1 MKVTIDGPAGSGKST
16 VAKEVSR
23 RLGFPYLNTGLLY
36 RAFAY
41 MCMSEGLKGEEVLK
55 VFEKPIKVR
64 LDIAT
69 TEVFYGGEEIGQKLG
84 SEEVGSIASQIA
96 TLPAFRE
103 RINQFF
109 RALVGEVQAV
119 IEGRDAGTHIFPD
132 AELKIFLT
140 ASAEERARRRW
151 EQLRLE
157 GIEVDYQEILRAILE
172 RDERDKNRPIYPFKP
187 AEDAVLIDTTQMGI
201 GEVVEKVLELIKER
215 VLNGGLK

>member
-1 MKVTIDGPAGSGKST
+1 MKITIDGPAGSGKST

-23 RLGFPYLNTGLLY
+23 RLGFPYLNTGLIY

-41 MCMSEGLKGEEVLK
+41 VCMLEGLKEEEVFK
-55 VFEKPIKVR
+55 VFEKPLEVR
-64 LDIAT
+64 LDIAS

-84 SEEVGSIASQIA
+84 SEEVGKIASQIA

-109 RALVGEVQAV
+109 RGLVDDMQAV
-119 IEGRDAGTHIFPD
+119 VEGRDAGTHIFPG

-140 ASAEERARRRW
+140 ASPEERARRRW
-151 EQLRLE
+151 EQLRVE
-157 GIEVDYQEILRAILE
+157 GREMDYQEILRAIVE
-172 RDERDKNRPIYPFKP
+172 RDERDKNRPLYPFRP

-201 GEVVEKVLELIKER
+201 EEVVERVLELIKER
-215 VLNGGLK
+215 ALSH